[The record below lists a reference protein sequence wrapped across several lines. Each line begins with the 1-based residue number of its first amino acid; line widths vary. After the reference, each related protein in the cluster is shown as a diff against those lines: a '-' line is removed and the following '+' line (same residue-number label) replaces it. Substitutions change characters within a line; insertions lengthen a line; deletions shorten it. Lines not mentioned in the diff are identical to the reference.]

1 MSGRVHLKII
11 GAGLSALV
19 LSMVGLIAPVQAS
32 VILYDFNGTG
42 TGGATVHATMGLDSS
57 VTTSG
62 HTFSLTDVSS
72 FSVQFTN
79 PVLPVFT
86 ASGSALPAN
95 LSGQMSNGS
104 SPVFSSLFV
113 NDSLTTFN
121 PSFNGTNNFQFFGG
135 NGQSWSMA
143 TSGFPPIGTV
153 QITGTGTWA
162 PAPVPLP
169 AAVWLF
175 GSGLVGL
182 VGLARR
188 RMNREAA

>member
-1 MSGRVHLKII
+1 MSGKVRRKVAAFFA
-11 GAGLSALV
+11 GAALSL
-19 LSMVGLIAPVQAS
+19 VGLIAPVQAS
-32 VILYDFNGTG
+32 VIFFDFNGTG
-42 TGGATVHATMGLDSS
+42 TGGSTVHATMGLDSS

-62 HTFSLTDVSS
+62 HTFALTDVSS

-79 PVLPVFT
+79 SNFT
-86 ASGSALPAN
+86 ASGSALPAS
-95 LSGQMSNGS
+95 LSGQMSNGP

-121 PSFNGTNNFQFFGG
+121 PSFTGTNNFQFFGT
-135 NGQSWSMA
+135 NGQTWQMA
-143 TSGFPPIGTV
+143 TAGFAPIGTV
-153 QITGTGTWA
+153 TIGGTGTWTV
-162 PAPVPLP
+162 APVPVP

-188 RMNREAA
+188 KMNRTAA